1 MSSIN
6 QPIINCLWIRGCHDF
21 SSAIIWFF
29 YSIRNSH
36 ISFSHIRLRAWVGLQ
51 VDEHVARML
60 WLGMQSV
67 VAISSNCPW
76 MAMCLDS
83 LDMLPYGT
91 IMYIYIYSIYVYTYV
106 LPIIDTKKNSI
117 FGTYAIRGWCGYLA
131 ILQDGPRCHFG
142 CSQVMFSKITEVSEV
157 WARLNKE
164 ISH

>member
-21 SSAIIWFF
+21 SSAIIWIF

-83 LDMLPYGT
+83 LDMFPYGT
-91 IMYIYIYSIYVYTYV
+91 IIYIQYLCLYLRFVHHRHQKKLNFWNICHTWLMWVPCHTSRWPKVPFRV
-106 LPIIDTKKNSI
+106 LPSYVFENHGGLRSLSP
-117 FGTYAIRGWCGYLA
+117 A
-131 ILQDGPRCHFG
+131 
-142 CSQVMFSKITEVSEV
+142 E
-157 WARLNKE
+157 
-164 ISH
+164 